1 MCSISIDRMCSLS
14 IEHTRVYIIACLSAH
29 VCLRVFQGVCA
40 CKGACVRSVYLVYVS
55 FGVCARKGASMRLV
69 WLIYVQVRV
78 CARNGVLCA
87 LCVCVVYVLI

>member
-1 MCSISIDRMCSLS
+1 VFSKYRAYTSIHYCLFKRA
-14 IEHTRVYIIACLSAH
+14 RVLTCVPGCVRLH
-29 VCLRVFQGVCA
+29 
-40 CKGACVRSVYLVYVS
+40 VRSVYLVYVS